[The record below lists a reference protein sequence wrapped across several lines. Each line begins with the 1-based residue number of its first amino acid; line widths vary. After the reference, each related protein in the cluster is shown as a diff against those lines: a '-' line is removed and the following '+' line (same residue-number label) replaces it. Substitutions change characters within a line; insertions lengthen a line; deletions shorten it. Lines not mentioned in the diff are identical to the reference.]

1 MVAWCPRS
9 DKWLGNRSSTVP
21 TCKRLSE
28 GRTICCSSGACTGCC
43 HTAEKAHALSSTMM
57 TTRDALKEYT
67 RSRTGC
73 LSHERWRVTCRA
85 MRMEEAPPI
94 RVQVKNVLGA
104 SAVRSCAAGGACM
117 TGPGGGLAGH
127 TRSARGDAAEGLA
140 CPARGCTAGAGAGAP
155 SESSLSAKLRSRRSR
170 LDIRSWRLL
179 LRKSGMA
186 SRQKEQARLTQLE
199 VAPREVR
206 HAQQEHAWSEAQT
219 HVQHV

>member
-28 GRTICCSSGACTGCC
+28 GRTVCCSSGACTGWC
-43 HTAEKAHALSSTMM
+43 HTAEKAHALSSTKM
-57 TTRDALKEYT
+57 TTRDALKECT
-67 RSRTGC
+67 RSRTGR
-73 LSHERWRVTCRA
+73 LSHERWRVTCRT

-127 TRSARGDAAEGLA
+127 TRSARGDATEAWRAQQEDALQEQGPGLPVRARSVRSCAAEGAGSTYAAGGCSSGSPA
-140 CPARGCTAGAGAGAP
+140 CPAGACLERSPDSCTTRVSCAN
-155 SESSLSAKLRSRRSR
+155 
-170 LDIRSWRLL
+170 
-179 LRKSGMA
+179 
-186 SRQKEQARLTQLE
+186 
-199 VAPREVR
+199 
-206 HAQQEHAWSEAQT
+206 
-219 HVQHV
+219 